1 MSSLHQNF
9 SRITGDEF
17 FKPQGSRNLDAVFT
31 PLLSR
36 LNCKNI
42 ALIGG
47 TNGKG
52 ETCLSLEWCLRKAH
66 KSVATFTSPHTFC
79 LTERFRLDGKNISR
93 KKFEEILYKYESK
106 YEGNYPLS
114 YFELCFWI
122 FLEFCISEEPDYI
135 ICEVGLGGRL
145 DITNILTPSVSVI
158 TNISRD
164 HTEVLGHTYR
174 EILREK
180 LGICRK
186 GVPLITSIRS
196 CYLKKLIDIYNEEKK
211 ITVIYSKS
219 SGDFS
224 AQNKK
229 LAESVYKQLTGVTLD
244 ELLIGKLGA
253 SSVDHRVKQK
263 VIGESIVHCYGA
275 HNLDGH
281 RSLSLYLRD
290 KLKFDVIILS
300 FSKRSEQEIGNIIQC
315 YLLANFFTGNIF
327 INGITFFKSAP
338 ASTLVNVM
346 KTISNN
352 RVTLISNLSELT
364 KVFNLKKNILWTGS
378 YDAYELLND

>member
-1 MSSLHQNF
+1 MSSLHQAF
-9 SRITGDEF
+9 SRLTGDEF

-52 ETCLSLEWCLRKAH
+52 ETCLSLEWCLREAH

-79 LTERFRLDGKNISR
+79 LTERFRLNGKRISR
-93 KKFEEILYKYESK
+93 KKFEEILSKYESK
-106 YEGNYPLS
+106 YEGNYLLS

-186 GVPLITSIRS
+186 GVPLITSIKS
-196 CYLKKLIDIYNEEKK
+196 CYLKKLIDIYSEEKK
-211 ITVIYSKS
+211 ITVIYSKG

-224 AQNKK
+224 AKNKK
-229 LAESVYKQLTGVTLD
+229 LAVSVYQQLTGVNLD
-244 ELLIGKLGA
+244 ELILSKLCA
-253 SSVDHRVKQK
+253 SSVDHRVQK
-263 VIGESIVHCYGA
+263 KYIGESIVHCFGA

-281 RSLSLYLRD
+281 RNLNLSLKG
-290 KLKFDVIILS
+290 KLKFDVTILS
-300 FSKRSEQEIGNIIQC
+300 FSKRSEKEIINIIQC
-315 YLLANFFTGNIF
+315 YLLSNFCSGNIF
-327 INGITFFKSAP
+327 INGLTFFKSAP
-338 ASTLVNVM
+338 ASTLVNVI

-364 KVFNLKKNILWTGS
+364 EVFSLKKNILWTGS
-378 YDAYELLND
+378 YYAYELLND